1 MGNKLGAVGGASKA
15 TSAASEEDWPWV
27 WAIRDPEQLD
37 WKRGLEDE
45 PEVLARISKQQSP
58 LPVPLD
64 LFAGDDNQRALTVP
78 SASRE
83 KSFLW
88 LGDAACARH
97 AARLR
102 HDIGITHIVNCAD
115 ACNHHYDLNQTYAD
129 LGITVLRLEAEDEP
143 GFPMLAKYLDRV
155 QRFVADAESQEES
168 TKVMIHCTAGINRS
182 GVLVAA
188 LVMLKYRI
196 SVLDTVRHIRRRRGN
211 SFLWNETFQED
222 LVALARTHGLLGD
235 TPTGA
240 PAMPP
245 LSKGPTKTVRDLF

>member
-1 MGNKLGAVGGASKA
+1 MGNKLRG
-15 TSAASEEDWPWV
+15 SEAPSTDAPSEADWPWV

-37 WKRGLEDE
+37 WKRGLEGE

-64 LFAGDDNQRALTVP
+64 VFTPAAETSAVRAT
-78 SASRE
+78 
-83 KSFLW
+83 SFLW

-97 AARLR
+97 ASRLR
-102 HDIGITHIVNCAD
+102 HDIGITHIINCAD
-115 ACNHHYDLNQTYAD
+115 VCNHHFDLNQTYAD
-129 LGITVLRLEAEDEP
+129 LGITVLRLEAEDER

-155 QRFVADAESQEES
+155 QKFVADAESQEGNA
-168 TKVMIHCTAGINRS
+168 KVMIHCTAGINRS

-188 LVMLKYRI
+188 LVMLKYRMN
-196 SVLDTVRHIRRRRGN
+196 VLETVRHIRRRRGN
-211 SFLWNETFQED
+211 CFLWNETFQED

-235 TPTGA
+235 APTHA

-245 LSKGPTKTVRDLF
+245 LKSGPTRTVRDLF

>member
-1 MGNKLGAVGGASKA
+1 MGLGDPTRSSWTG
-15 TSAASEEDWPWV
+15 SAAWRMSRRCWRGSANSSHHCPCRSTFRWG
-27 WAIRDPEQLD
+27 RQPE
-37 WKRGLEDE
+37 G
-45 PEVLARISKQQSP
+45 S
-58 LPVPLD
+58 
-64 LFAGDDNQRALTVP
+64 TVP

-155 QRFVADAESQEES
+155 QGLSRTPSLREES

-240 PAMPP
+240 PGCHRSAR
-245 LSKGPTKTVRDLF
+245 VRRRRSAICFRWDGFLLTLY